1 MKKTE
6 KTISSKAAFFIKLID
21 ESNVISLYGYTF
33 KQNEGLYYANNI
45 AMDFDTFEIF
55 LKGFFLENN
64 Y

>member
-6 KTISSKAAFFIKLID
+6 KTIKSKVDFFIKLID
-21 ESNVISLYGYTF
+21 EGNIITLYDYTF
-33 KQNEGLYYANNI
+33 KQNESLYYANNI
-45 AMDFDTFEIF
+45 EMDFDTFEIF